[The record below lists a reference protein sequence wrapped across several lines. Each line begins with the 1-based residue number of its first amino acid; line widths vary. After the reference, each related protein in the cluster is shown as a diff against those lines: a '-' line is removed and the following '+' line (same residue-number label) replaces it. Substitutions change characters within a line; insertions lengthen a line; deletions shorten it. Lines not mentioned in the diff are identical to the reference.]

1 MDNSYQNN
9 LRKNRLINESS
20 LYLQQHAG
28 NPVNWYPWGNEAF
41 KESRTKKKLI
51 FLSVG
56 YSSCHWCHVMERE
69 SFENE
74 DIASFL
80 NTHFI
85 CIKVDRE
92 ERPDIDSIYMEA
104 VQMMTGHGGWPLN
117 VWLTPELKP
126 IYGGTYFPPE
136 STHSRPG
143 LMDVLTRLVEVFN
156 NEPETIEKR
165 TDEIISALGKD
176 LFDHVKSTPVGF
188 TELKQSIESTKKSY
202 DEISGGFSNAPK
214 FPSAMHIEFLLRY
227 DKLVRDAAARDMALN
242 SLKKICLG
250 GIHDQAG
257 GGFHRYSTDD
267 RWLVPHFEKM
277 LYDNALLLSALADAW
292 KVSGDIVFK
301 DAINSTLEFL
311 NREMTSE
318 NGGFFAAIDADSVGQ
333 EGLFYIWDFDEL
345 QHIIPESEFPEF
357 SAYYDVFPKGN
368 WENKI
373 ILNRIH
379 SCLDFSILTQ
389 SNHDDLRSKID
400 NWKRILLE
408 VRAKR
413 VRPVTDTKIITAWNA
428 MMLKSL
434 CKVWMI
440 TRSEETYQSLIKNA
454 TFLRNNAVRD
464 KIVFR
469 ISTQNEVKVPG
480 FCDDYALLSEAFAY
494 VFMVTGEENWL
505 SLSESIAD
513 SMVDQFYVLEH
524 KSFAFTRENQDDIL
538 FRKKDVFDNAT
549 PSGNSAALS
558 ALHLLGRLTGR
569 NDFIELSN
577 DGCEALGSL
586 TGEYALSFGY
596 VLQLFCEKLSHHGA
610 EIVILGS
617 QNELF
622 LSELAERYLPFHIVI
637 NGTDINNPKYETLK
651 GKSAPKAGSNV
662 YVCEN
667 FTCKK
672 PVSDVNTFLT
682 LL

>member
-1 MDNSYQNN
+1 MASSDQSSSQ
-9 LRKNRLINESS
+9 KNRLINESS

-28 NPVNWYPWGNEAF
+28 NPVNWYPWGTEAF
-41 KESRTKKKLI
+41 EESISSNKLI
-51 FLSVG
+51 FLSIG

-80 NTHFI
+80 NTHFV

-104 VQMMTGHGGWPLN
+104 IQMMTGHGGWPLN

-136 STHSRPG
+136 MTQSRPG
-143 LMDVLTRLVEVFN
+143 LMDVLTRLLEVYN
-156 NEPETIEKR
+156 NEPETIVKR
-165 TDEIISALGKD
+165 TAEIASALSKD
-176 LFDHVKSTPVGF
+176 LFDHVKSSAVGF
-188 TELKQSIESTKKSY
+188 TELKHSIASTQKNF

-227 DKLVRDAAARDMALN
+227 DKLLGDDTARAMALH

-277 LYDNALLLSALADAW
+277 LYDNALILSALTDAW
-292 KVSGDIVFK
+292 KVSGDIVYK
-301 DAINSTLEFL
+301 DAIDTTLAFL
-311 NREMTSE
+311 QREMTSDS
-318 NGGFFAAIDADSVGQ
+318 GGFYAAIDADSMGE
-333 EGLFYIWDFDEL
+333 EGLFYIWEFGEL
-345 QHIIPESEFPEF
+345 QQLIPKSEFPEF

-373 ILNRIH
+373 ILNRSH

-389 SNHDDLRSKID
+389 SNHDDLRRKID
-400 NWKRILLE
+400 RWNHLLLE
-408 VRAKR
+408 ARAQR
-413 VRPVTDTKIITAWNA
+413 TRPVTDTKIITSWNA

-434 CKVWMI
+434 CKVWMV
-440 TRSEETYQSLIKNA
+440 TRSDETYQCLLKNA
-454 TFLRNNAVRD
+454 IFLKDNAIRNN
-464 KIVFR
+464 IVYR
-469 ISTQNEVKVPG
+469 ISTSDQMKVHG
-480 FCDDYALLSEAFAY
+480 FCDDYALLSEAFAH
-494 VFMVTGEENWL
+494 VFMVTGDENWL
-505 SLSESIAD
+505 QLSESIAD
-513 SMVDQFYVLEH
+513 SMIEHFYVTEH
-524 KSFAFTRENQDDIL
+524 KSFAYTRKNQDDVL

-558 ALHLLGRLTGR
+558 ALHLLARLTGR
-569 NDFIELSN
+569 NDFKVLS
-577 DGCEALGSL
+577 DEGCDALGSL

-596 VLQLFCEKLSHHGA
+596 LLQLFCEKLSHHGA
-610 EIVILGS
+610 EIVILGN
-617 QNELF
+617 QNEMF
-622 LSELAERYLPFHIVI
+622 LSELAERYLPFHIII
-637 NGTDINNPKYETLK
+637 NGNNLSNPKYETLK
-651 GKSAPKAGSNV
+651 GKSAPVTGSNV

-667 FTCKK
+667 FTCNK
-672 PVSDVNTFLT
+672 PVTDVKSFTA